1 MACVYDHVK
10 LLYDQQLYSNV
21 VALGGLVLTVN
32 DHASDSPLLPSRLQ
46 SYTCYAESLFQSG
59 QFKKAEKV
67 YKKLQQIK
75 KSVLKSKSGATSGQ
89 NNKTQSQS
97 SPQSEAQR
105 ECMSD
110 VDIKYQLHLCLVQQ
124 RQHPAAMNILKTIP
138 ANQRTAKVHM
148 ALGKLFHEQGN
159 CRAAIG
165 AYKEVLRECPLALE
179 AAEGL
184 LQLGM
189 KGIEVN
195 ALMLD
200 GMSSLNCQVDWL
212 NNWVKAHAHLHSQEY
227 TQAIQAFRQLDERTA
242 LSDNV
247 NILVPL
253 GESYYYY
260 GDNTNAALVLQR
272 AHAMEPLQRGLDIL
286 SCILSKERQM
296 RELQRLVAP
305 LQMATDINGPEP
317 WIALAYSLFA
327 AGKHTKAAYF
337 AQKAY
342 LIAPRHIEAL
352 LLKGQI
358 LIELKKH
365 PEAVT
370 HFREAQQ
377 ICCHRYEPH
386 KGLVDCYIAMHRFR
400 EALTIACTAVKQLG
414 QTPRS
419 LTLYAS
425 VLMKDSVNVS
435 KAKTLL
441 EKALQMDQFFL
452 PAVYLLAE
460 LYEQEMTLELAIALL
475 EKQVELRPTCKLHQ
489 MLGDL
494 LARVHEEEK
503 ALDHYAIAL
512 NLDPNNRRALEG
524 MHRID
529 SSAGKLDSSYYMPV
543 GEEENT
549 DTTYDAGVDV
559 ADSDNENEVDESD
572 PDAGW
577 SDLDIGI
584 H

>member
-1 MACVYDHVK
+1 MSCVHDHVK

-46 SYTCYAESLFQSG
+46 SYTCYAESLFQIG
-59 QFKKAEKV
+59 QFRKAERV
-67 YKKLQQIK
+67 YKKLQQMK
-75 KSVLKSKSGATSGQ
+75 KSVLKSKSGSTSGQ
-89 NNKTQSQS
+89 NNKTPSQPTIS
-97 SPQSEAQR
+97 TESQR
-105 ECMSD
+105 ETMAD
-110 VDIKYQLHLCLVQQ
+110 VDIKYQLHLCQLQQ
-124 RQHPAAMNILKTIP
+124 KQHHAAMNTLQSIP
-138 ANQRTAKVHM
+138 AKQRTAKVHM
-148 ALGKLFHEQGN
+148 ALAKLFHDQGH

-179 AAEGL
+179 AGEGL

-195 ALMLD
+195 SLMLD
-200 GMSSLNCQVDWL
+200 GMSSMNCQVDWL

-227 TQAIQAFRQLDERTA
+227 TQAIQSFRNLDERTS
-242 LSDNV
+242 LRDNV

-260 GDNTNAALVLQR
+260 GDNANAALVLQR

-286 SCILSKERQM
+286 SCILAKERQM

-305 LQMATDINGPEP
+305 LQMSTDVSGPEP

-337 AQKAY
+337 AQKACI
-342 LIAPRHIEAL
+342 IAPRHVEAL

-358 LIELKKH
+358 LLELKKY
-365 PEAVT
+365 PEAVS
-370 HFREAQQ
+370 HFRDAQQ

-386 KGLVDCYIAMHRFR
+386 KGLVDCYVAMLRFR
-400 EALTIACTAVKQLG
+400 EALTIACSAVKQLG

-425 VLMKDSVNVS
+425 VLMKDPVSVP

-441 EKALQMDQFFL
+441 EKALQLDQLFL

-529 SSAGKLDSSYYMPV
+529 NSSSKLDSTYYMPV
-543 GEEENT
+543 GEEENA
-549 DTTYDAGVDV
+549 DTTYDTGGDV

-572 PDAGW
+572 PEAVW
-577 SDLDIGI
+577 SDLDIGM